1 MNRVNIREARK
12 RLTAIVDAA
21 QRGRKT
27 VITRRGRQVATVE
40 PIPPAKGNT
49 LPDLSEFRASIKIKG
64 KPLSQAVIDRR
75 KDARY

>member
-27 VITRRGRQVATVE
+27 VITRRGRQVAMVE
-40 PIPPAKGNT
+40 PIREAKDKP
-49 LPDLSEFRASIKIKG
+49 LPDLSEFRASIKVKG

-75 KDARY
+75 KEARY